1 MCEASVYLV
10 KDGEERK
17 IMQDVTLVRPEG
29 DTVFMATLLGEQKIV
44 PGRIA
49 HIDLLKHTVFVE
61 EMPTK

>member
-10 KDGEERK
+10 KDGEEKK

-44 PGRIA
+44 SGRISR
-49 HIDLLKHTVFVE
+49 IDFLKHTVFVE
-61 EMPTK
+61 ESPTA